1 MLTTIEKILFLK
13 KVALFEH
20 IPPKD
25 LAVIAQISV
34 QETYPRSITIFE
46 KDEQGD
52 ALYLIV
58 NGKVKIHHGENQLS
72 ELKSGDV
79 FGEMA
84 ILDSEPRS
92 ASVTTKEETLLL
104 KIHREDFAE
113 LLHEKPEI
121 ASGIIRVLTFRLRDA
136 NLKSNSYT

>member
-46 KDEQGD
+46 KDE
-52 ALYLIV
+52 LF
-58 NGKVKIHHGENQLS
+58 H
-72 ELKSGDV
+72 
-79 FGEMA
+79 
-84 ILDSEPRS
+84 
-92 ASVTTKEETLLL
+92 
-104 KIHREDFAE
+104 
-113 LLHEKPEI
+113 
-121 ASGIIRVLTFRLRDA
+121 
-136 NLKSNSYT
+136 